1 LSERAE
7 TLPARL
13 PADPMPVVAGWLA
26 HAAAEGVQPNPD
38 AMVLATAD
46 GAGRPSARVVLC
58 KRCVPD
64 PGYLVFFTNYGSR
77 KGRELDA
84 RGDAAAVI
92 HWDAL
97 ARQIRVEGIAVRAPA
112 DESDRYFAARAVPS
126 RVGAWASRQSQPLA
140 RRAELESATR
150 EAAARFGVRWP
161 FEGRLPEPDEPIPRP
176 PFWGGYR
183 LWARSVE
190 LWVEGAGRLHDRA
203 AWTRRLEPA
212 GQGFRTGD
220 WRATR
225 LQP

>member
-1 LSERAE
+1 MTERAE

-13 PADPMPVVAGWLA
+13 PGDPMPVVADWLA
-26 HAAAEGVQPNPD
+26 HAATGAVQPNPD
-38 AMVLATAD
+38 AMVLATANES
-46 GAGRPSARVVLC
+46 GRPSARVVLC

-84 RGDAAAVI
+84 RGEAAAVI
-92 HWDAL
+92 HWDTL

-112 DESDRYFAARAVPS
+112 DESDRYFASRAVPS
-126 RVGAWASRQSQPLA
+126 RVGAWASRQSRPLA
-140 RRAELESATR
+140 ERAELEAATR

-161 FEGRLPEPDEPIPRP
+161 FEGRVPEPEDPIPRP

-183 LWARSVE
+183 LWARRVE

-203 AWTRRLEPA
+203 LWTRSLEPD
-212 GQGFRTGD
+212 GHGFLTGE

>member
-1 LSERAE
+1 MTDHEE
-7 TLPARL
+7 TLPSRL
-13 PADPMPVVAGWLA
+13 PDDPMPTVAEWLA
-26 HAAAEGVQPNPD
+26 QAAAGRVQPNPD
-38 AMVLATAD
+38 AMVLATVD
-46 GAGRPSARVVLC
+46 TAGRPSARVVLC

-97 ARQIRVEGIAVRAPA
+97 ARQIRVEGIAVRSPA
-112 DESDRYFAARAVPS
+112 EESDHYFATRAVPS

-140 RRAELESATR
+140 DRAALAAAVG
-150 EAAARFGVRWP
+150 EAAARFGVGWP
-161 FEGRLPEPDEPIPRP
+161 FAEREPEPASPIPRP
-176 PFWGGYR
+176 DFWGGYR

-190 LWVEGAGRLHDRA
+190 LWVEGSGRLHDRA
-203 AWTRRLEPA
+203 VWTRSLESA
-212 GQGFRTGD
+212 GDDIRTGE